1 MKRPPTLPDVP
12 AFILAIVR
20 GLALYLLIP
29 LAFVFWIVAFLWI
42 FRYSKS
48 LPQFITWVDYNF
60 CVSLIRGPLRPL
72 IPEPR
77 AELLPLRRIK
87 EMTDRTKLVDLL

>member
-1 MKRPPTLPDVP
+1 MKRPPTMPDVP
-12 AFILAIVR
+12 AFVLVIVR

-42 FRYSKS
+42 VRYSKS
-48 LPQFITWVDYNF
+48 LPQFVTWVDYNF
-60 CVSLIRGPLRPL
+60 TVSLIRGPLRLL

-77 AELLPLRRIK
+77 AEWLPLRRIK
-87 EMTDRTKLVDLL
+87 EMTARTKLYDLL